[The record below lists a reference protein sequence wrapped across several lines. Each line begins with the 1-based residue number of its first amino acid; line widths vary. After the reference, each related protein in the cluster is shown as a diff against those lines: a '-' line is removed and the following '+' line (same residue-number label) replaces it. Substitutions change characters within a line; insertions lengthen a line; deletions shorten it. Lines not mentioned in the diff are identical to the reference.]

1 MPFHWPTQGISLA
14 TGHASTGEMR
24 RWSLRAPARP
34 GDRQSLEREQAQ
46 EGHLAG
52 PRASG
57 MHPGGLLRGSGT
69 EAEVPELEGHSRS
82 EGTESKGELE
92 GRRHRAQ
99 RVSLATPHT
108 HPSPGGPSILHPLGS
123 VTFCPQ
129 SSSFWVCVASNSWCP
144 LIHGRITCLCLCCHM
159 IICVQITLL

>member
-34 GDRQSLEREQAQ
+34 GDRQSLESEQAQ

-82 EGTESKGELE
+82 EGTEQ
-92 GRRHRAQ
+92 GRVGGKEAQ
-99 RVSLATPHT
+99 GPESEPGHPPHSPLPRRPQYLTPTWISDVLPPKFLFLGLCCQQSLVSLDPWPYHL
-108 HPSPGGPSILHPLGS
+108 S
-123 VTFCPQ
+123 
-129 SSSFWVCVASNSWCP
+129 
-144 LIHGRITCLCLCCHM
+144 LCLCCHM